1 MASPRRLALALAIAL
16 GAAASSR
23 AQPLAPT
30 GRAVAADDVD
40 ALAGQ
45 SRAVSDELAA
55 LTARQEAL
63 RARARTQARWLYHL
77 VQGDALAARG
87 GPAALLEHAAR
98 AQRVRRVLENTVKTL
113 DEDRRRAA
121 SLQEEGARLTTL
133 LATARARRQSSST
146 STV

>member
-55 LTARQEAL
+55 LTAR
-63 RARARTQARWLYHL
+63 
-77 VQGDALAARG
+77 
-87 GPAALLEHAAR
+87 
-98 AQRVRRVLENTVKTL
+98 
-113 DEDRRRAA
+113 
-121 SLQEEGARLTTL
+121 
-133 LATARARRQSSST
+133 
-146 STV
+146 